1 MNQPTADEANEP
13 RLMTDIDGEEAR
25 LLVHIEAIDPTAGD
39 PTGED
44 AAHEGDPEDG
54 PGLAE

>member
-1 MNQPTADEANEP
+1 MNQRTENEANEP
-13 RLMTDIDGEEAR
+13 RLMTHIDGEDAR

-39 PTGED
+39 ATGED

>member
-1 MNQPTADEANEP
+1 MSQPTDDPANEP

-25 LLVHIEAIDPTAGD
+25 LLVHIEPIDPAD
-39 PTGED
+39 ED
-44 AAHEGDPEDG
+44 ATDRSAASEGEPGDH